1 MRLSNLEASET
12 PVAMVN
18 RIQGAVAK
26 GGHRFEARHRRKDE
40 TLSDVEASAQY
51 SPFDGRRL
59 VTFVRDRVERAMTV
73 TTQRE
78 VDRLHGA
85 GGVASPSS
93 LLPQQAR
100 VPSVLTPQAKK

>member
-59 VTFVRDRVERAMTV
+59 VTFVRDRAETPR
-73 TTQRE
+73 